1 MCADADGVRQK
12 QLFWGAS
19 LAFLVPRLQQSRVW
33 KLQLFLDCAV
43 RNAKEDS
50 VSVLGPEH

>member
-12 QLFWGAS
+12 QLLWGAF
-19 LAFLVPRLQQSRVW
+19 LAFLVPKLQHSRVW
-33 KLQLFLDCAV
+33 KLQPFLDCDV
-43 RNAKEDS
+43 RNAKKDS